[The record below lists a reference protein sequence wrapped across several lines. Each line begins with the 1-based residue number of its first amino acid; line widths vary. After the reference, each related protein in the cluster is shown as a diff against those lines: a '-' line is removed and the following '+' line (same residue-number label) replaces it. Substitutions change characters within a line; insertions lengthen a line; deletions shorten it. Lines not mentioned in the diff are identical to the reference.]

1 MTVEFGLALENFT
14 PERKVPDMDA
24 ITAYSATA
32 EELGFASVWAWDHL
46 FLGARRPFPFLEAL
60 TTLSWVAA
68 RTSRI
73 MLGTGV
79 LVLPIREP
87 AIVAKTTA
95 TLQLASGGRLML
107 GVASGWYEREFDAT
121 AVPFRQRGQIFER
134 NLDLMLRLW
143 ADDDVTGEWDGRVL
157 THVRMLPLPRP
168 RPQLLIGGYVDRV
181 LRRVA
186 TRSDGWV
193 TYFYTAGS
201 IARAWSAIR
210 GYAEQAG
217 RDPAQLNVVA
227 QVPLCIGSSYEE
239 ATRRAGEYVS
249 EYFDVPAW
257 SEATPDSAVRGT
269 PQQCA
274 EQIAALIDA
283 GVRHLVFCPYNYEA
297 EQVHRLATEVLPL
310 LSGIRAGARLME
322 QVTVLAARAER
333 EAAGRPVAD
342 KRMTAEDAAALIRD
356 GDHVAI
362 GGTLYSRTPMALVF
376 ALLRQR
382 RRHLTVSRPLAC
394 YEIELFLATGAL
406 DRIVTSWVGIGLP
419 WGLAPVFRHYVE
431 RGEARY
437 DEWSH
442 LAMGLRYKA
451 GAMGVPFLPSLTMLG
466 SDLAGTLGLQT
477 VDCPYTGEQLA
488 AVPALNPDVALIHAH
503 RADMFGNVQV
513 DGYRHMDADM
523 AKAARTVIV
532 SAERIVSPEEIAAS
546 PAQTM
551 LPHFAVDA
559 VVAAPHGS
567 YPHECYGLYG
577 PDFEH
582 FTAYAAATKE
592 QGPAGALR
600 YVEENVDGHAGF
612 AGFIAAAGPE
622 RLAALAADAGE
633 LMGR

>member
-1 MTVEFGLALENFT
+1 
-14 PERKVPDMDA
+14 
-24 ITAYSATA
+24 
-32 EELGFASVWAWDHL
+32 
-46 FLGARRPFPFLEAL
+46 
-60 TTLSWVAA
+60 
-68 RTSRI
+68 
-73 MLGTGV
+73 
-79 LVLPIREP
+79 
-87 AIVAKTTA
+87 
-95 TLQLASGGRLML
+95 
-107 GVASGWYEREFDAT
+107 
-121 AVPFRQRGQIFER
+121 
-134 NLDLMLRLW
+134 
-143 ADDDVTGEWDGRVL
+143 
-157 THVRMLPLPRP
+157 
-168 RPQLLIGGYVDRV
+168 
-181 LRRVA
+181 
-186 TRSDGWV
+186 
-193 TYFYTAGS
+193 
-201 IARAWSAIR
+201 
-210 GYAEQAG
+210 
-217 RDPAQLNVVA
+217 
-227 QVPLCIGSSYEE
+227 
-239 ATRRAGEYVS
+239 
-249 EYFDVPAW
+249 
-257 SEATPDSAVRGT
+257 
-269 PQQCA
+269 
-274 EQIAALIDA
+274 
-283 GVRHLVFCPYNYEA
+283 
-297 EQVHRLATEVLPL
+297 
-310 LSGIRAGARLME
+310 ME

-333 EAAGRPVAD
+333 EAAGRPVVD
-342 KRMTAEDAAALIRD
+342 KRMTAEDAAGLIRD

-406 DRIVTSWVGIGLP
+406 DKIVTSWVGIGLP
-419 WGLAPVFRHYVE
+419 WGLAPVFRHYIE

-513 DGYRHMDADM
+513 DGYRHMDADI
-523 AKAARTVIV
+523 AK
-532 SAERIVSPEEIAAS
+532 
-546 PAQTM
+546 
-551 LPHFAVDA
+551 AVDA

-582 FTAYAAATKE
+582 FTAYATATKE

-600 YVEENVDGHAGF
+600 YVEENVDGQAGF

-622 RLAALAADAGE
+622 RLATLAADAGE